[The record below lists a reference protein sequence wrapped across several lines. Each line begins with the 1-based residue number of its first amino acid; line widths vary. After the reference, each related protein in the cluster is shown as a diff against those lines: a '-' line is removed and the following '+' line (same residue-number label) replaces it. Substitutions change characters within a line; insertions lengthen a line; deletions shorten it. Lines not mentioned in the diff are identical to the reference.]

1 MLSHHEALTR
11 IKAAKLVAILRH
23 VPTEKLDG
31 VVEALIATYVAE
43 RNGRETFID
52 TLRRTGPEAFK
63 LAANAARMSTRRP
76 EPAESVAA

>member
-1 MLSHHEALTR
+1 MEHTR
-11 IKAAKLVAILRH
+11 FGKARFK
-23 VPTEKLDG
+23 
-31 VVEALIATYVAE
+31 